1 MVSGATSWLTLSWLW
16 QRRQLRWQVVP
27 RCHRTSFSEAWP
39 RAPPS
44 KPLRQFPKQLIP
56 YITSFFFALN
66 PDCKGV
72 YGRPTAER
80 FSSYLH
86 LTLFFYRH
94 INGPSEM
101 HTIPIVLPNEYT
113 ISPRTATSIIFL
125 RFCLTQVS
133 PFSSALASFS
143 VARDIHVSS
152 TQREPL
158 L

>member
-1 MVSGATSWLTLSWLW
+1 
-16 QRRQLRWQVVP
+16 
-27 RCHRTSFSEAWP
+27 
-39 RAPPS
+39 
-44 KPLRQFPKQLIP
+44 
-56 YITSFFFALN
+56 
-66 PDCKGV
+66 
-72 YGRPTAER
+72 
-80 FSSYLH
+80 
-86 LTLFFYRH
+86 
-94 INGPSEM
+94 M

-133 PFSSALASFS
+133 PFSALASFS